1 MRCTR
6 CGEANPAERL
16 ECAKCGGPLLD
27 AVSDREFATTE
38 VPEATREMPRSTTGK
53 PGVTRKPAVTRKD
66 PAVHA
71 SEQTFSMHGLQ
82 SAAPTA
88 GGSSGEITLTGVFAG
103 RYEILAII
111 GEGGMGRVYKA
122 RDRELDKTIALKTI
136 LGAGDADSI
145 QRFKHELVLAR
156 KITHKNVVRIY
167 DLGEA
172 EGVKYFT
179 MEYIEGDSLKA
190 YIRHHRKVPFA
201 QAIELARQIL
211 GGLQEAHAQ
220 GVIHRDLKPQNIMVD
235 HSRTA
240 HLMDFGIAR
249 STETTGMTATGAV
262 VGTPDYISPEQV
274 KGEKA
279 GPPSDIFSFGVILYE
294 MLTGDLPFHGDT
306 PMSKIMMR
314 LTRKPRAPRE
324 VTTDIPKYLEMV
336 VLKCMD
342 VDPALRYQ
350 HVGAILADLDRHH
363 VNRTLTT
370 RMSRAVARQRGAVLA
385 IAPVAAIA
393 LGAWW
398 WSARTTAPGSEG
410 PVHTLAIVPFTNAA
424 GSAELDWMR
433 GGLPEML
440 VTDLSQSKYVRP
452 VSGQRVL
459 RVLDQAGVAAQTRFD
474 EAALE
479 SVSKLAPAES
489 VLSGQFL
496 ESGGKL
502 RLDLTLR
509 KAGTGVATPVKVETA
524 TADVFGAV
532 DQITRAVKQ
541 QLDLKPAQIRS
552 DTDRPVAEV
561 STSSLEAQRAYQGGL
576 AQLQQG
582 AAKAAIPLLQEAT
595 GKDPTF
601 AMAYAKLAQAQLS
614 TGEHDAAEGTV
625 ARALELAEKAPL
637 PTAERYQIHA
647 TGALVKEDYEKAA
660 ETYSELQKLYP
671 GDPDIAMSR
680 AQALERRGK
689 FPEAAEAYRQ
699 VIQLAPSYG
708 AAMLGLGRVL
718 NSAGKSEE
726 AIRSLQD
733 ALATKQFDGKTEAL
747 GMIHS
752 ILGVAYRNTG
762 QLDAAL
768 DHLGQS
774 LELRKKVGDKG
785 GTAVTLQNLAS
796 VYEHRGDMKRALEY
810 YGQALELARSLGDR
824 RRESNVLY
832 QLAKTQRITG
842 SLDKALASLRAS
854 MEIETGRKDYGAV
867 GNRLNAIAEIYRQ
880 KGQYDDAM
888 VYLEQAK
895 SQLEKSDRKVDKSIN
910 LTYIGAIRRAQGHYD
925 QAIESYLA
933 ALALSSEIKEEMGV
947 ASLQHD
953 LSEVYADQGR
963 YADAY
968 GGLQK
973 SLEIYTKLQEKHDL
987 AETHAALGH
996 LLVKLGQTD
1005 AASQALARAET
1016 LAREVK
1022 AEGLVPEI
1030 LLGRAEVLHL
1040 QGRHEE
1046 SAAVFEQA
1054 NVKANLSGQKEV
1066 AVESRIALGELFL
1079 EQGRVGN
1086 AETMLRKTRQEA
1098 SVARLRPLEAAAT
1111 LELGE
1116 VLLAR
1121 GDAEGAHRQ
1130 AQEAIAIA
1138 EKYSGRP
1145 IVYRAQALLGHA
1157 LDKQG
1162 KGAEAL
1168 DAYAEAARTLDWI
1181 RGSLR
1186 PEHVAGFLA
1195 RPQVRAFLRAA
1206 TPRLEK
1212 VGRLP
1217 NALRGLA
1224 G

>member
-6 CGEANPAERL
+6 CGEPNPPERV
-16 ECAKCGGPLLD
+16 ECAKCGEPLLD
-27 AVSDREFATTE
+27 ALSATGVAKTAVSDPTKPMPARRPPVDAQPTSGLPATSPPPGEHDPTFS
-38 VPEATREMPRSTTGK
+38 VFGLGRSAPSAGGTTGE
-53 PGVTRKPAVTRKD
+53 R
-66 PAVHA
+66 
-71 SEQTFSMHGLQ
+71 
-82 SAAPTA
+82 
-88 GGSSGEITLTGVFAG
+88 TLTGVFAG
-103 RYEILAII
+103 RYEILGIL
-111 GEGGMGRVYKA
+111 GVGGMGRVYKV

-136 LGAGDADSI
+136 LGESDSESV

-156 KITHKNVVRIY
+156 KITHKNVIRIF

-190 YIRHHRKVPFA
+190 FVRKRGKIPSAEAVE
-201 QAIELARQIL
+201 ISRQVL
-211 GGLQEAHAQ
+211 GALQEAHAQ
-220 GVIHRDLKPQNIMVD
+220 GVVHRDLKPQNIMMDGQRV
-235 HSRTA
+235 A

-262 VGTPDYISPEQV
+262 VGTPDYMSPEQV

-279 GPPSDIFSFGVILYE
+279 GPQSDIFSFGVILYE
-294 MLTGDLPFHGDT
+294 MLTGDTPYHADT
-306 PMSKIMMR
+306 PMSKIVMR
-314 LTRKPRAPRE
+314 LTQKPRAPRE
-324 VTTDIPKYLEMV
+324 LTREIPKYLEAL
-336 VLKCMD
+336 VLKCME
-342 VDPALRYQ
+342 VDPALRYPN
-350 HVGAILADLDRHH
+350 VGAILEDLDRHH
-363 VNRTLTT
+363 VDRALTV
-370 RMSRAVARQRGAVLA
+370 RMTRAVARRRGALVLA
-385 IAPVAAIA
+385 AAAVLVA

-398 WSARTTAPGSEG
+398 WSGRRPVALEG
-410 PVHTLAIVPFTNAA
+410 PVHTLAIVPFTNATGA
-424 GSAELDWMR
+424 AEFDWMR

-440 VTDLSQSKYVRP
+440 VTDLSQSQYVRP

-459 RVLDQAGVAAQTRFD
+459 KVLDQAGVAAQTRFD

-524 TADVFGAV
+524 ATDVFGAV

-541 QLDLKPAQIRS
+541 QLDLRPAQIRS

-561 STSSLEAQRAYQGGL
+561 STANFEALRAYQAGL
-576 AQLQQG
+576 AQLKQG
-582 AAKAAIPLLQEAT
+582 GAKAATPLLQEAT
-595 GKDPTF
+595 NKDPNF
-601 AMAYAKLAQAQLS
+601 AMAYAKLAQAQLD

-625 ARALELAEKAPL
+625 ARAVELADKAPL

-647 TGALVKEDYEKAA
+647 TAALAKEDYEKAA
-660 ETYSELQKLYP
+660 QTYTELLKLYP
-671 GDPDIAMSR
+671 ADPDIAMSR

-689 FPEAAEAYRQ
+689 FPEAAEAYRK
-699 VIQLAPSYG
+699 VIELSPGYG
-708 AAMLGLGRVL
+708 AALLGLGRVL
-718 NSAGKSEE
+718 NSAGKAEE
-726 AIRSLQD
+726 AIRSLKD

-752 ILGVAYRNTG
+752 ILGVAYRDIG
-762 QLDAAL
+762 QFDLAVDEL
-768 DHLGQS
+768 SQS
-774 LELRKKVGDKG
+774 LELRRKSGNKG

-796 VYEHRGDMKRALEY
+796 VYEHRGEMKKALDY
-810 YGQALELARSLGDR
+810 YNQALVLARSIGDR
-824 RRESNVLY
+824 RRESNILY
-832 QLAKTQRITG
+832 QLAKTQRLTG
-842 SLDKALASLRAS
+842 SLDKALASLRES
-854 MEIETGRKDYGAV
+854 MQIETDRKDYGAI
-867 GNRLNAIAEIYRQ
+867 GNRLNAIAEVYRQ
-880 KGQYDDAM
+880 KGLYDDAM

-895 SQLEKSDRKVDKSIN
+895 TQLEKSDRKVDKSIN

-925 QAIESYLA
+925 QAIEAYLA

-953 LSEVYADQGR
+953 LAEVYADQGR

-973 SLEIYTKLQEKHDL
+973 SLEIYTRLQEKHDL

-996 LLVKLGQTD
+996 LLATMGQTE
-1005 AASQALARAET
+1005 AAAKELAEAET
-1016 LAREVK
+1016 LARDVN
-1022 AEGLVPEI
+1022 AAGLLPEI
-1030 LLGRAEVLHL
+1030 LLGRAEVLHH
-1040 QGRHEE
+1040 QGKHEE
-1046 SAAVFEQA
+1046 SAAAFEEA

-1066 AVESRIALGELFL
+1066 AVESRIALGELYL
-1079 EQGRVGN
+1079 DQGKAASAVSL
-1086 AETMLRKTRQEA
+1086 LRRTRQEA
-1098 SVARLRPLEAAAT
+1098 AAARLKPLEAAAA

-1116 VLLAR
+1116 ALLAT
-1121 GDAEGAHRQ
+1121 GDAEGARRQ
-1130 AQEAIAIA
+1130 AQEAIALA
-1138 EKYSGRP
+1138 EKYEGRP
-1145 IVYRAQALLGHA
+1145 VIYRGQALLGQA

-1162 KGAEAL
+1162 KGAPAL
-1168 DAYAEAARTLDWI
+1168 DAYASAARTLDWI

-1195 RPQVRAFLRAA
+1195 QPQVKGFLRAA

-1217 NALRGLA
+1217 ESLRGQQ